1 MMKKLSIPYA
11 IIIGSIFISLSL
23 YFGHLVNRYSHIEGK
38 QLLDKKEGTIYLL
51 YEKKYILKNGDVYQ
65 YE

>member
-1 MMKKLSIPYA
+1 MKKLSISYA
-11 IIIGSIFISLSL
+11 IVIGSIFISLSL

-51 YEKKYILKNGDVYQ
+51 DERKYILKNGDVYQ

>member
-11 IIIGSIFISLSL
+11 IVIGSIFISLSL

-51 YEKKYILKNGDVYQ
+51 DEKKYILKNGDVYQ

>member
-1 MMKKLSIPYA
+1 MKKLSIPYA
-11 IIIGSIFISLSL
+11 IVIGSIFISLSL

-38 QLLDKKEGTIYLL
+38 QLLGKKEGTIYLL
-51 YEKKYILKNGDVYQ
+51 DERKYILKNGDVYQ

>member
-1 MMKKLSIPYA
+1 MKKISIPYA
-11 IIIGSIFISLSL
+11 IIISSIFISLSL

-51 YEKKYILKNGDVYQ
+51 DERKYILKNGDVYQ

>member
-1 MMKKLSIPYA
+1 MKKLSIPYA

-23 YFGHLVNRYSHIEGK
+23 YFGHLVNRYSHIDGK

-51 YEKKYILKNGDVYQ
+51 DERIYILKNGDEYQ

>member
-1 MMKKLSIPYA
+1 MKKLSIPYA
-11 IIIGSIFISLSL
+11 IVIGSIFISLSL
-23 YFGHLVNRYSHIEGK
+23 YFGHLVNRYSHLEGK

-51 YEKKYILKNGDVYQ
+51 DERKYILKNGDVYQ

>member
-51 YEKKYILKNGDVYQ
+51 DEKKYILKNGDVYQ

>member
-1 MMKKLSIPYA
+1 MKKISISYA

-23 YFGHLVNRYSHIEGK
+23 YFGHLANRYSHIEGK

-51 YEKKYILKNGDVYQ
+51 DERKYILKNGDVYQ

>member
-1 MMKKLSIPYA
+1 MIKKLSIPYA

-51 YEKKYILKNGDVYQ
+51 DEKKYILKNGDVYQ

>member
-11 IIIGSIFISLSL
+11 IVIGSIFISLSL

-51 YEKKYILKNGDVYQ
+51 DERKYILKNGDVYQ

>member
-1 MMKKLSIPYA
+1 MKKLSIPFA

-38 QLLDKKEGTIYLL
+38 QLLDKKEGTVYLL
-51 YEKKYILKNGDVYQ
+51 DEKKYILKNGDVYQ

>member
-23 YFGHLVNRYSHIEGK
+23 YFGHSVNRYSHIEGK
-38 QLLDKKEGTIYLL
+38 QILDKKEGVIYLL
-51 YEKKYILKNGDVYQ
+51 DERKYILKNGDVYQ

>member
-1 MMKKLSIPYA
+1 MKKLSIPYA

-23 YFGHLVNRYSHIEGK
+23 YFGYSVNRYSHIEGT

-51 YEKKYILKNGDVYQ
+51 DEKKYILKNGNVYQ

>member
-1 MMKKLSIPYA
+1 MKKLSIPHA
-11 IIIGSIFISLSL
+11 IVIGSIFISLSL

-51 YEKKYILKNGDVYQ
+51 DEKKYILKNGDVYQ

>member
-1 MMKKLSIPYA
+1 MMKKLSISYA
-11 IIIGSIFISLSL
+11 IVIGSIFISLSL

-51 YEKKYILKNGDVYQ
+51 DERKYILKNGDVYQ

>member
-1 MMKKLSIPYA
+1 MKKLSIPYA

-23 YFGHLVNRYSHIEGK
+23 YFGYSINRYSHIEGN

-51 YEKKYILKNGDVYQ
+51 DERKYILKNGDEYQ

>member
-1 MMKKLSIPYA
+1 MKKISIPYA
-11 IIIGSIFISLSL
+11 IVIGSIFISLSL

-51 YEKKYILKNGDVYQ
+51 DERKYILKNGDVYQ

>member
-1 MMKKLSIPYA
+1 MKKLSIPYA
-11 IIIGSIFISLSL
+11 IVIGSIFISISL
-23 YFGHLVNRYSHIEGK
+23 YFGNLVNRYSHIEGK

-51 YEKKYILKNGDVYQ
+51 DERKYILKNGDVYQ

>member
-1 MMKKLSIPYA
+1 MKKLSIPFA

-51 YEKKYILKNGDVYQ
+51 DEKKYILKNVDVYQ

>member
-11 IIIGSIFISLSL
+11 IVIGSIFISLSL
-23 YFGHLVNRYSHIEGK
+23 YLGNLVNRYSHIEGK

-51 YEKKYILKNGDVYQ
+51 DERKYILKNGDVYQ

>member
-1 MMKKLSIPYA
+1 MKKMSIPYA
-11 IIIGSIFISLSL
+11 IIVGSIFISLSL

-51 YEKKYILKNGDVYQ
+51 DERKYILKNGDVYQ

>member
-1 MMKKLSIPYA
+1 MKKLSIPYA
-11 IIIGSIFISLSL
+11 IVIGSIFISLSF

-51 YEKKYILKNGDVYQ
+51 DERKYILKNGDVYQ

>member
-1 MMKKLSIPYA
+1 MKKLSIPYA

-23 YFGHLVNRYSHIEGK
+23 YFGYSVNRYSHIKGK

-51 YEKKYILKNGDVYQ
+51 DERKYILKNGDEYQ

>member
-1 MMKKLSIPYA
+1 MMKKISIPYA
-11 IIIGSIFISLSL
+11 IVIGSIFISLSL

-51 YEKKYILKNGDVYQ
+51 DERKYILKNGDVYQ

>member
-1 MMKKLSIPYA
+1 MKKISIPYA

-23 YFGHLVNRYSHIEGK
+23 YFGHLTNRYSHIEGK

-51 YEKKYILKNGDVYQ
+51 DERKYILKNGDVYQ

>member
-1 MMKKLSIPYA
+1 MKKLSIPFA

-38 QLLDKKEGTIYLL
+38 QLLDKREGTIYLL
-51 YEKKYILKNGDVYQ
+51 DERKYILKNGDVYQ